1 MDSNWMNDPAMKQ
14 IDPAKLEL
22 IRMAAEQTAG
32 KSGRDLVPVMLALIS
47 GIVYT
52 LLGFSQAMGFVQQV
66 GDISFSLLAGGL
78 RVTCIP
84 VIYGM
89 LIYMLSLVIRLVQ
102 KPRI

>member
-1 MDSNWMNDPAMKQ
+1 MFSLFLEGGLWGMTLLT
-14 IDPAKLEL
+14 LEL
-22 IRMAAEQTAG
+22 IGLLLAAWVQEIG
-32 KSGRDLVPVMLALIS
+32 LLALIS

-52 LLGFSQAMGFVQQV
+52 LLGFSQAMGFVQRA

-78 RVTCIP
+78 RVACIP

-89 LIYMLSLVIRLVQ
+89 LIYLLSLVIRLVQ